1 MEVREIVETVLR
13 EPILEVRFRLDSDS
27 DDVIR
32 VSEFVISEIEDY
44 GYSVVTEDLDL
55 FGMDED
61 WDEDDNYDFDLDLDD
76 DMVVDEEE
84 LIAFMNEFFM
94 INGNIPDSE
103 FF

>member
-13 EPILEVRFRLDSDS
+13 EPILEVRFRLDLDS

-44 GYSVVTEDLDL
+44 GYSVVTEDFDL

-61 WDEDDNYDFDLDLDD
+61 WDEDEEYDYDWDNDD
-76 DMVVDEEE
+76 SKVIDEEE
-84 LIAFMNEFFM
+84 LLAFMNEFFM
-94 INGNIPDSE
+94 INGNIPEAE